1 MNPRVSATK
10 LKTQFGEFDFHCFSW
25 GPHEEENVLLLHAK
39 PLNEHPPLC
48 RIQSAC
54 YTAEIFR
61 SLDCDCHEQLETSL
75 YRISQEGGFFIYML
89 CDGRGAGLYHKILGL
104 ELSRTKGLD
113 TADAYRELGL
123 AYDPRQYEKP
133 AYILRQ
139 FGTTKVRLLTNNPRK
154 VKGLI
159 QEGFSVDRESLEIV
173 ATKHSAGYLRA
184 KKTKLGHLLS
194 QFGSDAGP

>member
-1 MNPRVSATK
+1 
-10 LKTQFGEFDFHCFSW
+10 
-25 GPHEEENVLLLHAK
+25 
-39 PLNEHPPLC
+39 
-48 RIQSAC
+48 
-54 YTAEIFR
+54 
-61 SLDCDCHEQLETSL
+61 
-75 YRISQEGGFFIYML
+75 ML